1 MKKIVCAVV
10 LVLTLA
16 AFGSVGAATAPA
28 TAPAVIAPVTVPV
41 VPVAVAPVA
50 PVDPAPVAP
59 PVVPGDVDTEVSEIQ
74 AVAPAGDA
82 DLLAAVIKVEEVAD
96 TEGLPFG
103 VYGPVLLLILAL
115 IGALWKVRKKKT
127 A

>member
-1 MKKIVCAVV
+1 M
-10 LVLTLA
+10 
-16 AFGSVGAATAPA
+16 
-28 TAPAVIAPVTVPV
+28 
-41 VPVAVAPVA
+41 
-50 PVDPAPVAP
+50 AP
-59 PVVPGDVDTEVSEIQ
+59 PVVPGDVDTEVSEVSEQ
-74 AVAPAGDA
+74 AVSPAGDA

-96 TEGLPFG
+96 TEGHSFG